1 MTWGVEESVRQR
13 FAAAGVSE
21 DSVSFERA
29 TYRFTCGGTPS
40 ELLAQFRGYY
50 GPTMNA
56 FEAATAD
63 GREAELQDELETLF
77 TAQNDSPRKDVTSIP
92 ATFLLVTVAK

>member
-1 MTWGVEESVRQR
+1 
-13 FAAAGVSE
+13 
-21 DSVSFERA
+21 
-29 TYRFTCGGTPS
+29 
-40 ELLAQFRGYY
+40 
-50 GPTMNA
+50 MNA